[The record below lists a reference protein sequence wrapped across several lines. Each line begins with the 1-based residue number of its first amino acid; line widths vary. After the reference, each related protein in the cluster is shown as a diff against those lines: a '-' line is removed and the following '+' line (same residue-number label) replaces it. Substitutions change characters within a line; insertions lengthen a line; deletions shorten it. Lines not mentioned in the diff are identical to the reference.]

1 MSYLESIR
9 YDRPRMSDLEKPKR
23 RPSGAELIAAGWA
36 AVIYATIPLV
46 RLAREWFVE
55 RWGQAPIGYGVI
67 IVVMIAAVVGIIG
80 LRRLARRPRP
90 AAIAWLIAI
99 AAVIVWWTTRLW
111 DHPEEAVHFL
121 EYGLLGILIYLAL
134 RPRFPDASAY
144 LSAALLGT
152 LVGTVDEIIQWIT
165 PGRYWD
171 FRDIVLNGGACAL
184 ALAALWPLLPPQRRA
199 GARSWRLPCRL
210 AAAQIVL
217 LTLCLANTP
226 VRVAWY
232 AERIP
237 GLEFLKWPLN
247 DMAEYGHRHHFPGL
261 GAFNSRFTLEELQ
274 TIDAERAS
282 EVAAI
287 LDRYPRGRYSAFL
300 RDFPAARDAFVHEAR
315 VHIFSRDRNIAQRGR
330 QPAGSRE
337 LRRHATVALREDQI
351 LESFFT
357 DSLRASRYR
366 LSRAKRSE
374 LERQQLPD
382 YFFGSKAGSH
392 LITWI
397 SEGRLRF
404 ALLLIVFALVGV
416 DVALGRSA
424 PTEGANE

>member
-1 MSYLESIR
+1 M
-9 YDRPRMSDLEKPKR
+9 DDLQKPTR
-23 RPSGAELIAAGWA
+23 TPSAAEFIAAAWA
-36 AVIYATIPLV
+36 AIIYATIPLV

-55 RWGQAPIGYGVI
+55 RWGQAPIGYTVI
-67 IVVMIAAVVGIIG
+67 AILVIAAAVAIFR
-80 LRRLARRPRP
+80 LRRLARHPRP
-90 AAIAWLIAI
+90 ATVAWLVAI
-99 AAVIVWWTTRLW
+99 AAVMVWWTTRLW

-121 EYGLLGILIYLAL
+121 EYGLLGILLYLAL

-171 FRDIVLNGGACAL
+171 FRDIVLNGGASTL
-184 ALAALWPLLPPQRRA
+184 ALAALWPLLPPRRRA
-199 GARSWRLPCRL
+199 SARSWRLPCRL

-237 GLEFLKWPLN
+237 GMEFLKWPLN

-261 GAFNSRFTLEELQ
+261 GAFNSRFTLEELR
-274 TIDAERAS
+274 ILDAGRAS

-287 LDRYPRGRYSAFL
+287 LDQYPRGLYAVFL
-300 RDFPAARDAFVHEAR
+300 RDYPAARDAFVHEAR

-330 QPAGSRE
+330 RAEGSRDM
-337 LRRHATVALREDQI
+337 RRHATVALREDQI

-357 DSLRASRYR
+357 NSLRASRFR
-366 LSRAKRSE
+366 LSRAKRTE
-374 LERQQLPD
+374 LERQQLAD
-382 YFFGSKAGSH
+382 YFFVSKAGEH
-392 LITWI
+392 VITWI

-404 ALLLIVFALVGV
+404 ALLLIVFALVGA

-424 PTEGANE
+424 PIEGAAE